1 MAALSGS
8 AVVTLDL
15 VGGGKRTYQLSL
27 DGSEEEIKQHVETY
41 AHRQANLFKD
51 QQRLLR
57 WKIMVEG
64 KYTDVGYVPLPAEP
78 FGEEK

>member
-1 MAALSGS
+1 M
-8 AVVTLDL
+8 VTLDL

-27 DGSEEEIKQHVETY
+27 DGSKEEIKQHVEKY
-41 AHRQANLFKD
+41 AHRQASLFKE
-51 QQRLLR
+51 QERLLQ

-78 FGEEK
+78 FGVEK

>member
-1 MAALSGS
+1 MSGA

-27 DGSEEEIKQHVETY
+27 DGSEEEIKQHVQKY

-64 KYTDVGYVPLPAEP
+64 KYTDVGYVPLSAEP

>member
-1 MAALSGS
+1 VTAS

-27 DGSEEEIKQHVETY
+27 DGSKEDIQKQVEKY
-41 AHRQANLFKD
+41 AHRQANLFKE
-51 QQRLLR
+51 QERLLR

-78 FGEEK
+78 LGVEK